1 VRAREWEGEA
11 MSTRRT
17 RLARRRR
24 MAGYTQDSLAEHVD
38 VALSS
43 VKRWEGGRSTPQ
55 PSLRRRLANALDITL
70 DELEELLTND
80 DNVHT
85 TGTASSDAS
94 DGAAMSDISWPPAPD
109 ARDDL
114 AETPEDHRSFLA
126 RAVLLAAASPPP
138 GAVADTRPALR
149 RSAVTVDTVQ
159 QVRDVTAALR
169 VVDARYGGGACRAA
183 ALAHLAWAEPLLEAA
198 PASLQQP
205 LCAAVAE
212 VHALI
217 GWTALDVGARHDAR
231 WHLLTALEHAQLA
244 QDKVLVA
251 EALYRMA
258 RLFLHAG
265 WPKDALE
272 LLRLGQAAA
281 DESGSPLAVTVLYAN
296 VAWVYAELGDVTQMR
311 QAVGRAEHSFDRVD
325 PGAEQW
331 FRFFTPADLDA
342 LRGVALTVLTAGDRR
357 HVDGAVDALQR
368 SVAGRDEDTGR
379 SRAFELTALATAY
392 LRGGDITLGVQ
403 AGHEAVDLASRIRS
417 TRIVDRFASLIDAA
431 DERRNDD
438 DVADLRA
445 RLGVLRSSA

>member
-1 VRAREWEGEA
+1 
-11 MSTRRT
+11 
-17 RLARRRR
+17 
-24 MAGYTQDSLAEHVD
+24 MAGYTQDSLAEYVD

-55 PSLRRRLANALDITL
+55 PTLRRRLANALDITL
-70 DELEELLTND
+70 DELEELLTHD
-80 DNVHT
+80 DNAVHT
-85 TGTASSDAS
+85 DGAASSGAS
-94 DGAAMSDISWPPAPD
+94 DGAAMSDVSWPPPPNS
-109 ARDDL
+109 RDDP
-114 AETPEDHRSFLA
+114 ADTAEDHRSFLV
-126 RAVLLAAASPPP
+126 RAVLLAASPPQP
-138 GAVADTRPALR
+138 GAVADKGPALR
-149 RSAVTVDTVQ
+149 RPTVDIDTVQ
-159 QVRDVTAALR
+159 QVRDVTATLR

-231 WHLLTALEHAQLA
+231 WHLLTALELAQLA
-244 QDKVLVA
+244 QDKALVA

-272 LLRLGQAAA
+272 LLRLGQTAAH
-281 DESGSPLAVTVLYAN
+281 ESGSPLAETVLYGNA
-296 VAWVYAELGDVTQMR
+296 AWVYAELGDVAQMR
-311 QAVGRAEHSFDRVD
+311 QAVGRAEDSFGRVD
-325 PGAEQW
+325 PGTEQW

-342 LRGVALTVLTAGDRR
+342 LRGVALTVLTAGDRS
-357 HVDGAVDALQR
+357 HVDDAVDALQH

-392 LRGGDITLGVQ
+392 LRGGDISLGVH
-403 AGHEAVDLASRIRS
+403 AGHEAVDLAVRIRS
-417 TRIVDRFASLIDAA
+417 TRIVDRLVPLTDAA
-431 DERRNDD
+431 DERRSHD
-438 DVADLRA
+438 DVADLLV
-445 RLGVLRSSA
+445 RLGALRPSGVRSAASATGLSSEAVDHTK